1 MKINSITVDHIGDD
15 YAAVAVQIQHD
26 SGELETNEYE
36 VDKSFGEYLSK
47 FLDQIAEAQEKTL
60 DQVHNQNVSKLNKEE
75 EKTDVADADRQG

>member
-1 MKINSITVDHIGDD
+1 MKVNSITVDHIGDD

-47 FLDQIAEAQEKTL
+47 FLDQIVEGQQAK
-60 DQVHNQNVSKLNKEE
+60 KEE
-75 EKTDVADADRQG
+75 GPSSVADADRQG